1 MDRYLIPFFFN
12 NIKPS
17 VYYTNKNQINQI
29 NLVFSSKKKIPV
41 NSSNVFLP
49 VDITCIDLLTPLTSL
64 VVRPTTNSSLIINEL
79 GCNDKMF
86 NYNSGLNWPLRE
98 LIELFGVKG
107 VNLQDNRNL
116 LLDYSSNLNPLV
128 KNFPCEGL
136 EEIYFNFFDQKV
148 KKFKTFFIEL

>member
-1 MDRYLIPFFFN
+1 MSLGAT
-12 NIKPS
+12 IKCS
-17 VYYTNKNQINQI
+17 T
-29 NLVFSSKKKIPV
+29 
-41 NSSNVFLP
+41 
-49 VDITCIDLLTPLTSL
+49 
-64 VVRPTTNSSLIINEL
+64 II
-79 GCNDKMF
+79 
-86 NYNSGLNWPLRE
+86 R
-98 LIELFGVKG
+98 